1 MVGHMRSIAL
11 SIFVLWTLLTG
22 VANSVAQVSP
32 GNAAHQAGDYRKALE
47 IFGKEAEAG
56 SAVARYNLG
65 VMYLDGLGVEPDP
78 AEAARWFGLAAD
90 SGYTE
95 AEVELGLLY
104 AKGRGLPRDNKKAVE
119 LWQKAA
125 EAGNSHAA
133 HLLAMQYTTDAGPGT
148 GVARDNEK
156 AAGWFRRA
164 AEAGLA
170 ESQFELGRMLMEGTG
185 VPRDPVAGM
194 MWMILARESSPGA
207 RSLDL
212 EYLDRAERRLS
223 GQQLEQA
230 REKAE
235 NCRKSNYKNCG

>member
-1 MVGHMRSIAL
+1 MAGHLRSIAY
-11 SIFVLWTLLTG
+11 SFVLLWTMLTG
-22 VANSVAQVSP
+22 VAHSFAQVSP
-32 GNAAHQAGDYRKALE
+32 GNAAHQAGDYVKALE
-47 IFGKEAEAG
+47 IFGKEAKAG

-65 VMYLDGLGVEPDP
+65 VMYLDGLGVTPDP
-78 AEAARWFGLAAD
+78 AEAANWFGLAAD

-104 AKGRGLPRDNKKAVE
+104 AKGSGVPRDNKKAVE

-125 EAGNSHAA
+125 AAGNSRAA
-133 HLLAMQYTTDAGPGT
+133 HLLAMQYSTDVGPGT

-156 AAGWFRRA
+156 AVDWFRQA

-170 ESQFELGRMLMEGTG
+170 ESQFELGRMLTDGSG

-194 MWMILARESSPGA
+194 MWLMLARENNPAA

-212 EYLDRAERRLS
+212 EYFERAERRLS
-223 GQQLEQA
+223 DQQLAQA

-235 NCRKSNYKNCG
+235 SCRKSNYRNCG